1 LKVNE
6 SRILI
11 LCITIQYSVQLS
23 GQLTNDSTVVKT
35 IWIYAGVQIKNI
47 SPTTQQIQALPDF
60 NKGYYLLENHE
71 YNKGIKFLKRAITI
85 DSIGNCGTGEDG
97 VAYSEI
103 GYAYMRLGD
112 YPNALEYLNKAIN
125 INAFNASAY
134 LSIAVIMESQKDFQ
148 EALQTLDTL
157 NHRVPEYAIGYAQKG
172 FILEHLGK
180 NELALIEYNKFIKL
194 VNEQGQANAS
204 QAMIQDVEEKIK
216 NLKAKDQ

>member
-1 LKVNE
+1 MKAAF
-6 SRILI
+6 LI

-23 GQLTNDSTVVKT
+23 GQLTNDSTVVKQFGYT
-35 IWIYAGVQIKNI
+35 QESKLKT

-71 YNKGIKFLKRAITI
+71 YNKGIKFLKKAITI

-97 VAYSEI
+97 VAYSEL

-148 EALQTLDTL
+148 GALQTLDTL

-172 FILEHLGK
+172 FI
-180 NELALIEYNKFIKL
+180 
-194 VNEQGQANAS
+194 
-204 QAMIQDVEEKIK
+204 
-216 NLKAKDQ
+216 